1 MSSFESPLPP
11 LPPSSTPF
19 PCQSPSQCHL
29 RPPSCCC
36 HFLPYTPFTPSFSHC
51 LLHPSFWSSSLSILQ
66 CTVLCVHLTI
76 PASHQ
81 THFFIHHH
89 HIATYIL
96 KLVAAIS
103 FLSLLSLPQIL
114 SLSASPSP
122 SLSILQHAVF
132 CVYFTVR
139 ASLPTHFFVHHHY
152 IPTYILQIVAA
163 IPPFPL
169 NSPLSLFPSTIPL
182 ITFPLHTPAY
192 CILCPF
198 DLI

>member
-1 MSSFESPLPP
+1 MKTVTYHNILQHPSPSSFQHAPMLGFKMNLLSFSAHFLKHPIVQCWVLLRFFVVLSVVGLFPLLMSSFESPLPP

-81 THFFIHHH
+81 THFFVHHH
-89 HIATYIL
+89 HIATYVL
-96 KLVAAIS
+96 QLVAAIS
-103 FLSLLSLPQIL
+103 FL
-114 SLSASPSP
+114 
-122 SLSILQHAVF
+122 
-132 CVYFTVR
+132 
-139 ASLPTHFFVHHHY
+139 
-152 IPTYILQIVAA
+152 
-163 IPPFPL
+163 
-169 NSPLSLFPSTIPL
+169 
-182 ITFPLHTPAY
+182 
-192 CILCPF
+192 
-198 DLI
+198 